1 MTPGNDNG
9 KEQGK
14 GFSGLSSLI
23 PEVEDQPAVSVPPAA
38 PAEQARQLPSS
49 PHTASTSKSASFESN
64 TAASVPEKPASSW
77 DWVLPA
83 IVGFVLVK
91 LSGLLGVLICFGAYY
106 FLKPKIG
113 KWGAIAAS
121 AGIVVVAGLGL
132 AALATPATQKDCIAK
147 YRVHAAGTQ
156 QAVRNGYAACNALV
170 EGKSNYGNFDAK
182 CVLSEISQV
191 KADNGLRL
199 LLQGCA
205 NN

>member
-23 PEVEDQPAVSVPPAA
+23 PEVEDQPTVPVPPAV
-38 PAEQARQLPSS
+38 PAAQAQQP
-49 PHTASTSKSASFESN
+49 PPPPQTASTCKPASSEAD
-64 TAASVPEKPASSW
+64 TAAAMPEKPASSW

-91 LSGLLGVLICFGAYY
+91 LSGLLGILICFAAYY

-113 KWGAIAAS
+113 KWGAVAAS

-147 YRVHAAGTQ
+147 YRVHAAGTR
-156 QAVRNGYAACNALV
+156 QAVQHGYAACNALV
-170 EGKSNYGNFDAK
+170 EGKSNYGDVDAK

-191 KADNGLRL
+191 KANNGLQL